1 MLRTNPS
8 RPRRR
13 SRFAPGVN
21 RRARV
26 TRAARFGRSLSLPA
40 LSVALCLEQ
49 SFSSSSFS
57 VCTLGQP
64 ARTGEG
70 RRTTQTILTPEFCF
84 LFSVFRFLFS
94 ITSFE

>member
-1 MLRTNPS
+1 
-8 RPRRR
+8 
-13 SRFAPGVN
+13 
-21 RRARV
+21 V

-57 VCTLGQP
+57 FSILLWTALRGKSL
-64 ARTGEG
+64 
-70 RRTTQTILTPEFCF
+70 RTTQTILTPEFCF